1 MVLCSSTKKHSAPDQ
16 CGRKGEKIMET
27 FLYFLATAVAA
38 SVLGY
43 FVGSSKQAPQP
54 QAPQPKIFGLS
65 EFESFVG
72 AIPETAKSDPA
83 TFGVVVQAGTGLA
96 VGLLGFEDKV
106 VQETEEAIAERLVAI
121 RKNEE
126 RIASLAEE
134 ARKVEAAINETRSA
148 SQATL
153 VRVGTLSALKQLKS
167 S

>member
-38 SVLGY
+38 SGIGY
-43 FVGSSKQAPQP
+43 FIGGSSKPAPQP
-54 QAPQPKIFGLS
+54 APAPQPKIFGLS
-65 EFESFVG
+65 EFERFVG
-72 AIPETAKSDPA
+72 AIPETAKSNPD
-83 TFGVVVQAGTGLA
+83 TLGVVVQAGTGLA

-153 VRVGTLSALKQLKS
+153 VRVGTLSALK
-167 S
+167 

>member
-1 MVLCSSTKKHSAPDQ
+1 
-16 CGRKGEKIMET
+16 MET

-43 FVGSSKQAPQP
+43 FVGSSKQAPQPQAPQP

-106 VQETEEAIAERLVAI
+106 VQETEEAIAS
-121 RKNEE
+121 K
-126 RIASLAEE
+126 
-134 ARKVEAAINETRSA
+134 
-148 SQATL
+148 L
-153 VRVGTLSALKQLKS
+153 VRVRQNDERTSSLQEEISQISASNSGLNSDSTVAQARITNLAALKALKS

>member
-1 MVLCSSTKKHSAPDQ
+1 
-16 CGRKGEKIMET
+16 MET

>member
-106 VQETEEAIAERLVAI
+106 VQETEEAIAS
-121 RKNEE
+121 K
-126 RIASLAEE
+126 
-134 ARKVEAAINETRSA
+134 
-148 SQATL
+148 L
-153 VRVGTLSALKQLKS
+153 VRVRQNDERTSSLQEEISQISASISELNSDSTVAQARITNLAALKALKS